1 MRQELDTTIE
11 KLKDTKEQNTALQ
24 LQLNNL
30 TKTHQELKSNF
41 EELLSSKRGL
51 ELKFVELE
59 SSHSKGKSE
68 LFTIKDNFEK
78 LSESESSVR
87 KQLEIEKIQSK
98 TSRLQ
103 NEKDAKC
110 MQDLNRQVKEMERII
125 QRKHPDSVS
134 ALIVASKDIKE
145 NISTRTLLEN
155 RIKQLEQEA
164 NARELQSTNV
174 FSEIQDKFNLMKE
187 KYERH
192 IEDLEIHVNDL
203 KNQLRS
209 KSDTYDI
216 YTQTYV
222 EEPPSPKVI
231 MIEKDVF
238 NIGVQTDPINNNVLV
253 KQPKSAYKKAEKE
266 DTHLIATIRG
276 LQAELTKKEQLF
288 SKLQKEMEEIRK
300 TNRKLQKD
308 RETNLRLAS
317 DKREK
322 NSSKSPDPI
331 SKEIEPIDLD
341 IKAVKD
347 EKLKLKEQ
355 LNKMEDDF
363 QTLKTKRLQD
373 VSILFSYK
381 LYKNRIL

>member
-1 MRQELDTTIE
+1 M
-11 KLKDTKEQNTALQ
+11 Q
-24 LQLNNL
+24 LQLDNL

-41 EELLSSKRGL
+41 EELLSSKKGL
-51 ELKFVELE
+51 ELKLVELE
-59 SSHSKGKSE
+59 SNYSKCKSE
-68 LFTIKDNFEK
+68 FYTIKDSFEK
-78 LSESESSVR
+78 LSESESNVK

-134 ALIVASKDIKE
+134 ALIVASKNDNKD

-164 NARELQSTNV
+164 SVRELQSTNV

-216 YTQTYV
+216 YTQTYA

-238 NIGVQTDPINNNVLV
+238 NIGVQTDPIINNNVIV
-253 KQPKSAYKKAEKE
+253 KQPKNAYKKAEKELKE

-317 DKREK
+317 DKKEK

-331 SKEIEPIDLD
+331 SREIEPIDSDL
-341 IKAVKD
+341 KAIKD
-347 EKLKLKEQ
+347 EKSKLKEQ
-355 LNKMEDDF
+355 LSKMEDDF

-373 VSILFSYK
+373 VSTVLLIQLPILITYNFS
-381 LYKNRIL
+381 